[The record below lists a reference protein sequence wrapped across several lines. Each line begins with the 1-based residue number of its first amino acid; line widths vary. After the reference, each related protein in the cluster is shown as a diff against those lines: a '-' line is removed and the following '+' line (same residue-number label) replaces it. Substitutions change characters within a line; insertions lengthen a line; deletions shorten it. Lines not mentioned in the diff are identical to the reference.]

1 MPQLEPVEI
10 SAGALHLRPWRP
22 ADADAVYQAC
32 QDAEIQRWT
41 RVPSPYTRADADEFV
56 RRTAPAGWARGTSAT
71 FAVVDATT
79 GGLLAAVGLDR
90 LSDDHLSGG
99 GNAEIG
105 FWCAA
110 EHRGK
115 GVTTRAV
122 GTVARWAFGALG
134 VQRLG
139 WYAEVGNWPSRRVA
153 EKSGFTI
160 EGTLR
165 RWATVRG
172 RRVDCWVGS
181 RLPEDPAPV
190 R

>member
-1 MPQLEPVEI
+1 MLQLEPVEI

-22 ADADAVYQAC
+22 TDAEAVYQAC

-41 RVPSPYTRADADEFV
+41 RVPSPYTRADAEEFV
-56 RRTAPAGWARGTSAT
+56 RHTAPGGWAGGTAAT
-71 FAVVDATT
+71 FAVVDAAT
-79 GGLLAAVGLDR
+79 GGLLAALGLEQLDR
-90 LSDDHLSGG
+90 LGEGG
-99 GNAEIG
+99 GAEIG

-122 GTVARWAFGALG
+122 GAVARWAFGALG
-134 VQRLG
+134 VPRLG

-153 EKSGFTI
+153 EKSGFTVDA
-160 EGTLR
+160 TVLR
-165 RWATVRG
+165 RETVCG
-172 RRVDCWVGS
+172 RRVDCWIGS
-181 RLPEDPAPV
+181 RLPDDPAPV